1 MQRERKSR
9 NYDSQPKVNNLRYAK
24 TEKKKEDKNS
34 YALKKSHEAF
44 YALFPHSLFKKKDRK
59 NNKSLKS
66 RAACLPLP
74 KNCFLFSEAKEE
86 EEKEEGIRLNLTFQS
101 SDMLG
106 FHIRSFA
113 CCERDA
119 PRG

>member
-1 MQRERKSR
+1 MQKPR
-9 NYDSQPKVNNLRYAK
+9 
-24 TEKKKEDKNS
+24 KKKEDKNS

-44 YALFPHSLFKKKDRK
+44 YALFPPFLVFEKKKDRK

-106 FHIRSFA
+106 FHIRSSA